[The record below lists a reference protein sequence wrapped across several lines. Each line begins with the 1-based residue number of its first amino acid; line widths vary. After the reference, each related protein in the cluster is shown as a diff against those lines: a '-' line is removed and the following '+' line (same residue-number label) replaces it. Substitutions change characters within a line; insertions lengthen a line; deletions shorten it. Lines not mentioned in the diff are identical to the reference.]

1 MYSLRYEI
9 SFKYTGRK
17 EGPQVSLFQS
27 RSNGRFFRRSSW
39 RSYIVPIGT
48 SSHYSS
54 LAASGWHS
62 LNSGFISSLS
72 YLTMQLAL
80 PPIFFPPSKASS
92 CILWAYA
99 GGKYSIIRLD
109 SACLQSLQTR
119 SSTEKALLLINT
131 PLLLIFLRGAPQLAF
146 LCCFPSG
153 ASVSSNSIRSVS
165 LTSRFA
171 V

>member
-99 GGKYSIIRLD
+99 GASTALSDWIQLVFSHCRQDHQQRKLFYWSIHRYFWYSWEERHNLLS
-109 SACLQSLQTR
+109 SAVF
-119 SSTEKALLLINT
+119 LLE
-131 PLLLIFLRGAPQLAF
+131 PR
-146 LCCFPSG
+146 
-153 ASVSSNSIRSVS
+153 
-165 LTSRFA
+165 
-171 V
+171 

>member
-1 MYSLRYEI
+1 MIECMYSLRYEI

-72 YLTMQLAL
+72 YLTCNWH
-80 PPIFFPPSKASS
+80 F
-92 CILWAYA
+92 
-99 GGKYSIIRLD
+99 
-109 SACLQSLQTR
+109 LQSSFHHPR
-119 SSTEKALLLINT
+119 LLVAFCGLMRGAST
-131 PLLLIFLRGAPQLAF
+131 PLSDWIQLVFSHCRQDHQQRKLFYWSIHRYFWYSWEERHNLLSSAVFLLEPR
-146 LCCFPSG
+146 
-153 ASVSSNSIRSVS
+153 
-165 LTSRFA
+165 
-171 V
+171 